1 MFIIE
6 TSRNSLLVLCM
17 MGTIDMKCYSI
28 EQADNDFSK
37 IIIYRE
43 NVDSEY
49 PNNIVDFCAYEYN
62 CNVQGYC
69 HCLHNFGYVNISI
82 LKAEQQSRNFRD
94 GLADS
99 FGRY

>member
-1 MFIIE
+1 
-6 TSRNSLLVLCM
+6 
-17 MGTIDMKCYSI
+17 MKCYSV
-28 EQADNDFSK
+28 EQEDDNLSK
-37 IIIYRE
+37 IIIYKTDI
-43 NVDSEY
+43 DSEY
-49 PNNIVDFCAYEYN
+49 PTELIEFCAYEDN

-82 LKAEQQSRNFRD
+82 VKATQQSRDFCD